1 MGKDAKGKGKGKT
14 RAKRV
19 FERFGS
25 SADAELVIGVW
36 PAKSLC
42 RFRQGC
48 FSLLDKMELFLSS
61 LGQFPSFS
69 LPTDF
74 FSAFDFS
81 IGEIEKNFHVGIFTS
96 A

>member
-1 MGKDAKGKGKGKT
+1 MGKDAKGKGKDKT
-14 RAKRV
+14 CAKRV
-19 FERFGS
+19 FERSGS
-25 SADAELVIGVW
+25 SADAELVVGVW
-36 PAKSLC
+36 LNQEPC

-48 FSLLDKMELFLSS
+48 FPLLDKMELFLSS
-61 LGQFPSFS
+61 LGRFPSFS
-69 LPTDF
+69 LPNDF

>member
-36 PAKSLC
+36 PTKSLC

-48 FSLLDKMELFLSS
+48 FSLLDKMELFLFS

-69 LPTDF
+69 LPKDF